1 MEKRDLVCILK
12 DRGGCCVEN
21 RSLGQEQERE
31 DGVEFISCDNSKG
44 DRRGGLDGG
53 GREVNYKNHHIDR
66 MYYVV
71 SKETRCCMEAD
82 VGKMG
87 K

>member
-12 DRGGCCVEN
+12 DHGGCCVEN

-31 DGVEFISCDNSKG
+31 DGVEFISYDNSKC
-44 DRRGGLDGG
+44 DRCGGLDRGG
-53 GREVNYKNHHIDR
+53 SGVNYKNHHIDR
-66 MYYVV
+66 AYYVV
-71 SKETRCCMEAD
+71 SKETHCCMEAD